1 MPYVSSDG
9 AEIYFESHGEGPA
22 VVLAHG
28 AEGNA
33 LSWFQQVPI
42 FAKHYRTV
50 LYEHRGFGRSTCSP
64 EALQPSKF
72 GADLLA
78 VMTALEID
86 RASIVAQSM
95 AGWSAMQAALA
106 APQRISSI
114 VLVAT
119 SGGLAPPVGGDTP
132 PAVDPLPLAGRL
144 SQLALAPSFPAGEP
158 ALAWLFDQVSM
169 HNMNIELLAGRLGL
183 VENLIR
189 PEVLAGYTTPT
200 MVVACDQDTF
210 FPPDLLERVA
220 AMIPGAGYVTIPQ
233 SGHAPYW
240 ERPAVFNDM
249 VLKFVGEHSGGQATQ
264 RSIEN
269 R

>member
-22 VVLAHG
+22 IVLAHG

-50 LYEHRGFGRSTCSP
+50 LYEHRGFGRSTCSRK
-64 EALQPSKF
+64 ALQPSKF

-78 VMTALEID
+78 VMTALKID

-114 VLVAT
+114 VMVAT
-119 SGGLAPPVGGDTP
+119 SGGLAAPSGSDAP

-144 SQLALAPSFPAGEP
+144 SQLALAPSFPGREP
-158 ALAWLFDQVSM
+158 ALAWLFDQVSLR
-169 HNMNIELLAGRLGL
+169 NKNIELLAGRLGL
-183 VENLIR
+183 LENLIS
-189 PEVLAGYTTPT
+189 PESVAGYTTPT
-200 MVVACDQDTF
+200 LVIACDQDTF
-210 FPPDLLERVA
+210 FPPDLLRRVA
-220 AMIPGAGYVTIPQ
+220 AIIPGAGYVTISR

-240 ERPAVFNDM
+240 ETPAMFND
-249 VLKFVGEHSGGQATQ
+249 VILKFVREHWASM
-264 RSIEN
+264 
-269 R
+269 